1 MDVRSDED
9 VQRVIAHIV
18 ELEGRIDVVVNNA
31 GILGIGERRR
41 TAAGIRDNSHRID
54 CRTSH

>member
-1 MDVRSDED
+1 MESFSDTNIERLAMDVRSDED

-31 GILGIGERRR
+31 GILGIGEHRR
-41 TAAGIRDNSHRID
+41 TTAGI
-54 CRTSH
+54 